1 MTQPLALLFYE
12 KLLPGG
18 QLVNRLQ
25 DKGYRVLPVPVP
37 GDLVPTAEREKPLLA
52 FVDLEPRFEKNCEVI
67 AQLRQNP
74 ATAHIPVIA
83 FASAQNAEAHELARR
98 RGATLVVPDT
108 VLLPH
113 LDQFMD
119 QALMVD

>member
-1 MTQPLALLFYE
+1 MTQPLALLYYE

-25 DKGYRVLPVPVP
+25 DKGYRVQPVPVP
-37 GDLVPTAEREKPLLA
+37 DDLVPTAEREKPLLA

-67 AQLRQNP
+67 AQLRRNP

-83 FASAQNAEAHELARR
+83 FASAQNTEAQDLARR

-108 VLLPH
+108 VLLQH

>member
-1 MTQPLALLFYE
+1 MTRPLALLFYE

-25 DKGYRVLPVPVP
+25 DKGYRVQPVPVP
-37 GDLVPTAEREKPLLA
+37 AALVPTAEREKPLLA
-52 FVDLEPRFEKNCEVI
+52 FVDLEPRFEKSCEMI

-83 FASAQNAEAHELARR
+83 FASAQNAEAQELARR

-108 VLLPH
+108 VLLQH

-119 QALMVD
+119 QALT